1 MKYPAIWLLWLYKY
15 TLSPAFSALGLRCR
29 YEPGCST
36 YSIQAISKYGFWRG
50 GWMTLARLQRCHP
63 IDALGG
69 SSGIDKVPE
78 TVQKAPFWAPWRYGV
93 WRHSP
98 NCDYASEHTDTQS

>member
-1 MKYPAIWLLWLYKY
+1 MMKYPALALLKLYKY
-15 TLSPAFSALGLRCR
+15 TLSPLFSALGVRCQ
-29 YEPGCST
+29 YDPGCST
-36 YSIQAISKYGFWRG
+36 YSMQAISKHGFWRG

-93 WRHSP
+93 WRHSRQSK
-98 NCDYASEHTDTQS
+98 NTDTPS